1 MKAVERVTVFGLAVV
16 IIAGFGGLPV
26 ASANDLDNFSFESF
40 DARYELS
47 QSDDG
52 SSFLKT
58 TETLIPVFP
67 DFDQN
72 RGLARYLATRYL
84 DRPLNTTVTEVTDE
98 SGSPRPWS
106 AASEGEALV
115 VESVVPSGQY
125 VRGRQVYVLHYTQEN
140 VIGDFTSST
149 GIQEFYWDVN
159 GLGWPQR
166 FERVT
171 AEVIVPAGLADS
183 LTPSGEACYF
193 GSEGEANR
201 CQILRESQTDGSV
214 RFLAEAGPLLPYQ
227 TMTIAVGFE
236 VNTFVVPAAQPF
248 SIGGLVSQTLAI
260 LGALASLIWSMALR
274 RGPLADA
281 PGRPVIVPE
290 YLPPKGASVTQAL
303 LLRATPDRIPLANI
317 LALAVANKVALSQ
330 DPEHRRK
337 WSLIRSNA
345 PLTPD
350 DEAAL
355 TVLFGAVPEPEETVA
370 LPRQSTSVASRLS
383 DYVSAQRAQMKSE
396 GFYQQV
402 PLATRLGPF
411 VLAGGSAGLAL
422 WGVMLGDTVTGEWL
436 HWVVGFAGLGMAAW
450 AGKRL
455 AKTPLGPAGSELR
468 DYLEGLKVYI
478 RLAEKDRLAYLQSPQ
493 GALREKISPDNPNE
507 VLNLYER
514 ILPWAVVVGEEKRW
528 MAELDKL
535 YRDQDPTWI
544 RGATPGLANSL
555 SSFSQATQSSFRS
568 SSSGGTGGGGSAGG
582 GGGGGGGG
590 GR

>member
-1 MKAVERVTVFGLAVV
+1 MKVAGRVTVVGLAAV
-16 IIAGFGGLPV
+16 IIAGFGGVPL

-52 SSFLKT
+52 SSFLET

-98 SGSPRPWS
+98 FGSPRPWS
-106 AASEGEALV
+106 ASAEGEALV
-115 VESVVPSGQY
+115 VESVVPPGEY

-171 AEVIVPAGLADS
+171 AEVIIPAELAGS
-183 LTPSGEACYF
+183 LAPRGEACYF

-201 CQILRESQTDGSV
+201 CEILRESQTDGSV
-214 RFLAEAGPLLPYQ
+214 RFFAEAGPLLPYQ

-236 VNTFVVPAAQPF
+236 ANTFVVPAAQPF
-248 SIGGLVSQTLAI
+248 SIAGLVSQTLAI
-260 LGALASLIWSMALR
+260 LGALASLIWSMVLR

-290 YLPPKGASVTQAL
+290 YIPPKSASVTQAL
-303 LLRATPDRIPLANI
+303 LLRSAPDRIPLANI

-337 WSLIRSNA
+337 WSLIRRDA

-350 DEAAL
+350 DEAVL
-355 TVLFGAVPEPEETVA
+355 TVLFGGVPAPEETIP
-370 LPRQSTSVASRLS
+370 LPRQSSSVASRLTE
-383 DYVSAQRAQMKSE
+383 YVSAQRAQMKSE
-396 GFYQQV
+396 GFYQKV
-402 PLATRLGPF
+402 PFPTRLGPF
-411 VLAGGSAGLAL
+411 ALAGSSGGLAL
-422 WGVMLGDTVTGEWL
+422 WGVMLGDSASGEWL
-436 HWVVGFAGLGMAAW
+436 HWLAGFAGLGVAAW
-450 AGKRL
+450 AAKRIS
-455 AKTPLGPAGSELR
+455 KTPLGPAGSELR

-478 RLAEKDRLAYLQSPQ
+478 RLAERERLAYLQSPQ
-493 GALREKISPDNPNE
+493 GALRERVSPDNPKE

>member
-1 MKAVERVTVFGLAVV
+1 VNAVGRVTGIGLAVV
-16 IIAGFGGLPV
+16 LLLGVVGVSIAL
-26 ASANDLDNFSFESF
+26 ANDLDNFSFESF
-40 DARYELS
+40 DARYEVS

-52 SSFLKT
+52 SSFLET

-84 DRPLNTTVTEVTDE
+84 DRPLNTTVTDVTDE
-98 SGSPRPWS
+98 SGSSRPWS
-106 AASEGEALV
+106 VITEGEALV
-115 VESVVPSGQY
+115 VESVVPPGQY

-140 VIGDFTSST
+140 VIGDFTSTT
-149 GIQEFYWDVN
+149 GIQEFYWNVN
-159 GLGWPQR
+159 GVGWPQR

-171 AEVIVPAGLADS
+171 AEVVIPANLAGS
-183 LTPSGEACYF
+183 LTSSGESCYF
-193 GSEGEANR
+193 GYEGDTNR
-201 CQILRESQTDGSV
+201 CDIVRESQPDGSV

-227 TMTIAVGFE
+227 TMTIAVGFAPD
-236 VNTFVVPAAQPF
+236 TFVVPAAQPF
-248 SIGGLVSQTLAI
+248 SIAGLVSQTLAL
-260 LGALASLIWSMALR
+260 LGALASLIWSMVLR

-290 YLPPKGASVTQAL
+290 YIPPKTASVTQAL
-303 LLRATPDRIPLANI
+303 VLRGSSERVPLANI

-337 WSLIRSNA
+337 WSLIRRNT

-350 DEAAL
+350 DEAVL
-355 TVLFGAVPEPEETVA
+355 TVLFGQVPAPEETVP
-370 LPRQSTSVASRLS
+370 LPRQSTSVASRLT
-383 DYVSAQRAQMKSE
+383 DYVSAQRAQMKTE
-396 GFYQQV
+396 GFYQKV
-402 PLATRLGPF
+402 PFSTRLGPF
-411 VLAGGSAGLAL
+411 VLAGGSGLLAL
-422 WGVMLGDTVTGEWL
+422 WGVMLGDSASGEWL
-436 HWVVGFAGLGMAAW
+436 HWLAGFGGLAVVAW

-455 AKTPLGPAGSELR
+455 ARTPLGPAGSELR

-478 RLAEKDRLAYLQSPQ
+478 RLAEKDRLAYLQSPD
-493 GALREKISPDNPNE
+493 GALREKVSPDNPKE

-544 RGATPGLANSL
+544 RGTTPGLANSL

-568 SSSGGTGGGGSAGG
+568 SSSGGTSGGGSAGG